1 LEVNIIDTIGYMPT
15 ANKTLR
21 KLPSVD
27 RVLLQPDVQA
37 LLSRFPREVVVE
49 GIRLVL
55 EAKRKGLRSGKRA
68 AGKVTGADVA
78 TALGAW
84 MQPSLRKVINATG
97 VVVHTNLGR
106 APLAPE
112 AAAAIAE
119 AGAAYTNLEMDL
131 NTGRRGSRMEIIREI
146 LLERTGA
153 EDALVVNNNAAAVY
167 LALKALASGREVV
180 VSRGELVE
188 IGGSFRIPDVMAAS
202 GAHLVEVGTTN
213 KTRIGDYEKAIGPDT
228 ALLLKVH
235 RSNFELVGFTEET
248 SVGQLSGIARK
259 HRIPL
264 MMDMGCGTLLD
275 RLPAGMGFG
284 PTVKGILSE
293 GADLVC
299 FSGDKLLGGPQSG
312 VLLGRTGLVQC
323 LAKDP
328 MARAL
333 RVGKLTLAA
342 LWATLSLYRGG
353 DQGARAVPVVGML
366 LAEPREL
373 KRRAERLE
381 KSIGKAAARV
391 VPTVG
396 QVGGGAMPLIGLE
409 GFGVALKP
417 KGKKAKDLVARLRA
431 QDPPVLARLH
441 QDQVILDVR
450 AVLGDAQLDLLAQAV
465 RKVIG

>member
-1 LEVNIIDTIGYMPT
+1 MPT
-15 ANKTLR
+15 ANETLR

-27 RVLLQPDVQA
+27 KVLLQADIRV
-37 LLSRFPREVVVE
+37 LLSRFPREVVLE
-49 GIRLVL
+49 GIRQVL
-55 EAKRKGLRSGKRA
+55 YEKRKTLRSGKRTPVKV
-68 AGKVTGADVA
+68 AGKDVGAV
-78 TALGAW
+78 LGRW
-84 MQPSLRKVINATG
+84 MRPLLQKVINATG

-106 APLAPE
+106 APLAQE
-112 AAAAIAE
+112 VAAATAE
-119 AGAAYTNLEMDL
+119 AGAAYSNLEMDL
-131 NTGRRGSRMEIIREI
+131 KTGRRGSRMDVIREI
-146 LLERTGA
+146 LRERTGA

-167 LALKALASGREVV
+167 LILKVLASGREAV

-202 GAHLVEVGTTN
+202 GAKLVEVGTTN
-213 KTRIGDYEKAIGPDT
+213 KTRIGDYAKAIGPDT

-248 SVGQLSGIARK
+248 SVGELSGIARK

-264 MMDMGCGTLLD
+264 VMDMGCGTLLD
-275 RLPAGMGFG
+275 RLPPEIGPG

-312 VLLGRTGLVQC
+312 ILLGKKELIGS
-323 LAKDP
+323 LAKEP

-342 LWATLSLYRGG
+342 LGATLSLYRGG
-353 DQGARAVPVVGML
+353 DWGARAVPVVGML
-366 LAEPREL
+366 LAEPKDL
-373 KRRAERLE
+373 KKRAEKLK
-381 KSIGKAAARV
+381 KSIGKAEARV
-391 VPTVG
+391 VPAVG
-396 QVGGGAMPLIGLE
+396 QVGGGAMPLAKLE
-409 GFGVALKP
+409 GFGVALKM
-417 KGKKAKDLVARLRA
+417 KGKKAKDLLERLRA

-450 AVLGDAQLDLLAQAV
+450 TVLGDEQLGLLAQAV
-465 RKVIG
+465 RKAIG

>member
-1 LEVNIIDTIGYMPT
+1 MPT

-27 RVLLQPDVQA
+27 RVLLQPDVEA
-37 LLSRFPREVVVE
+37 LLSRFPRDVVVE

-55 EAKRKGLRSGKRA
+55 EVKRKALRSGKRA
-68 AGKVTGADVA
+68 AGKVTAADVA
-78 TALGAW
+78 AALGAW
-84 MQPSLRKVINATG
+84 MRPSLRKVINATG

-112 AAAAIAE
+112 AAAAVAD

-131 NTGRRGSRMEIIREI
+131 KTGVRGSRMDIIREI
-146 LLERTGA
+146 LCERTGA

-167 LALKALASGREVV
+167 LALRTLASRREVV

-202 GAHLVEVGTTN
+202 GARLVEVGTTN
-213 KTRIGDYEKAIGPDT
+213 KTRIGDYQKAIGPDT

-235 RSNFELVGFTEET
+235 RSNFEMVGFTQET
-248 SVGQLSGIARK
+248 SVGQLSEIARE

-312 VLLGRTGLVQC
+312 IILGKTGLVQG

-333 RVGKLTLAA
+333 RVGKLTLSG

-353 DQGARAVPVVGML
+353 DHGARAVPVVGML
-366 LAEPREL
+366 LADPDEL
-373 KRRAERLE
+373 KRRAERLRE
-381 KSIGKAAARV
+381 RIGKAAARV

-396 QVGGGAMPLIGLE
+396 QVGGGAMPLVELE
-409 GFGVALKP
+409 GFGVALQVKNQ
-417 KGKKAKDLVARLRA
+417 KARDLVERLRA

-441 QDQVILDVR
+441 QDRVILDVR
-450 AVLGDAQLDLLAQAV
+450 TVLGEEQLYLLAAAV

>member
-1 LEVNIIDTIGYMPT
+1 MPT
-15 ANKTLR
+15 ANKSLR

-27 RVLLQPDVQA
+27 KVLLQADIQA

-49 GIRLVL
+49 GIRQVL
-55 EAKRKGLRSGKRA
+55 GAMRKALRSGKRTA
-68 AGKVTGADVA
+68 AKVTGKDVGA
-78 TALGAW
+78 ALGSW
-84 MQPSLRKVINATG
+84 MRPELQKVINATG

-106 APLAPE
+106 APLAADV
-112 AAAAIAE
+112 AAAVAD
-119 AGAAYTNLEMDL
+119 AGAAYSNLEMDL
-131 NTGRRGSRMEIIREI
+131 KTGRRGSRTDVIRGI
-146 LLERTGA
+146 LRERTGA

-202 GAHLVEVGTTN
+202 GAKLVEVGTTN
-213 KTRIGDYEKAIGPDT
+213 KTRIGDYQKAIGPDT
-228 ALLLKVH
+228 AMLLKVH
-235 RSNFELVGFTEET
+235 RSNFGLVGFTEET
-248 SVGQLSGIARK
+248 SVGELSGIARK

-264 MMDMGCGTLLD
+264 VMDMGCGTLLD
-275 RLPAGMGFG
+275 RLPPEMGPE
-284 PTVKGILSE
+284 PTVKGILSQ

-312 VLLGRTGLVQC
+312 ILLGKQELIGS
-323 LAKDP
+323 LAKEP

-333 RVGKLTLAA
+333 RVGKLTLVA

-353 DQGARAVPVVGML
+353 DRGARAVPVVGML
-366 LAEPREL
+366 LAEPKDL
-373 KRRAERLE
+373 KKRAEKLK
-381 KSIGKAAARV
+381 KSIGKAGARV

-396 QVGGGAMPLIGLE
+396 QVGGGAMPLTELE
-409 GFGVALKP
+409 GFGVALKM
-417 KGKKAKDLVARLRA
+417 KNKKAKDLVERLRA

-450 AVLGDAQLDLLAQAV
+450 TVLGDEQLGLLAQAV
-465 RKVIG
+465 RKAIG